1 MPLPFHPGTRQWTGD
16 VAAVFV
22 LPPTP
27 RQQCRTCFATET
39 QQKHKHNIN
48 TKEQNVRKPQPEHQ
62 THSFTTPPRQTRTIE
77 PTSNLSVVQA
87 QLLKHFVLD
96 FFLPGHGQKQIDPGQ
111 THPIQ
116 KVFPIRPGIP
126 HQTGGFSEARNTE
139 VKHQKRGSVRPRSS
153 SDPSRYCVGCWCTNV
168 PHVSKQ

>member
-1 MPLPFHPGTRQWTGD
+1 MLLPYSFC
-16 VAAVFV
+16 
-22 LPPTP
+22 P
-27 RQQCRTCFATET
+27 RLHVNSAGPVSP
-39 QQKHKHNIN
+39 QKHNRNTTTTSTQKSKTSVNHNQSI
-48 TKEQNVRKPQPEHQ
+48 K
-62 THSFTTPPRQTRTIE
+62 TPPRQTRTIE

-96 FFLPGHGQKQIDPGQ
+96 FFLPGHGQKQINPGQ

-126 HQTGGFSEARNTE
+126 HQTGDTKFSETRKTE
-139 VKHQKRGSVRPRSS
+139 VIHQMRGSVRPRPN
-153 SDPSRYCVGCWCTNV
+153 SDPSRYCVGCLCTNV

>member
-1 MPLPFHPGTRQWTGD
+1 MDR
-16 VAAVFV
+16 
-22 LPPTP
+22 
-27 RQQCRTCFATET
+27 RCCCRIRFDPDSTSTVQDLFRHRNTTKT
-39 QQKHKHNIN
+39 QTKHQHK
-48 TKEQNVRKPQPEHQ
+48 KKNVRKPQPEHQ
-62 THSFTTPPRQTRTIE
+62 NTRSPTPPWQTRTIE

-96 FFLPGHGQKQIDPGQ
+96 FFLPGHGQKQINPGQ

-116 KVFPIRPGIP
+116 KIFPIRPGIP
-126 HQTGGFSEARNTE
+126 HQTGGTNVSETRKTE
-139 VKHQKRGSVRPRSS
+139 VIHQMRGSVRPRSS

>member
-1 MPLPFHPGTRQWTGD
+1 MDR
-16 VAAVFV
+16 
-22 LPPTP
+22 
-27 RQQCRTCFATET
+27 RCCCRIRFAPDSTST
-39 QQKHKHNIN
+39 VQDLFRHKKHNRN
-48 TKEQNVRKPQPEHQ
+48 TNTTSTQKAKRQKTHKQPEHQ
-62 THSFTTPPRQTRTIE
+62 NTHSTPPRQTRTIE

-126 HQTGGFSEARNTE
+126 HQTGGTNVSETRNTE
-139 VKHQKRGSVRPRSS
+139 VKHQKRGSVRPRSN